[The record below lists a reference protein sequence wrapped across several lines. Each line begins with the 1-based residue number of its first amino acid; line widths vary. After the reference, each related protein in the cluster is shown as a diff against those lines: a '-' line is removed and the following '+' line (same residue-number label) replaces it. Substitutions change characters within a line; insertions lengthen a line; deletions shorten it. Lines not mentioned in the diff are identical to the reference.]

1 MTEDIKD
8 IIEVIEYNIKNSLDR
23 DECVM
28 LERALYEAKA
38 LLTTINYITK

>member
-1 MTEDIKD
+1 MKEDIQD
-8 IIEVIEYNIKNSLDR
+8 IIEVIQYNIKNSLDR

-28 LERALYEAKA
+28 YKRALYEAHS

>member
-8 IIEVIEYNIKNSLDR
+8 IIEVIQYNIKNSLDR

-28 LERALYEAKA
+28 LERALYEAHS

>member
-1 MTEDIKD
+1 MKEEILD
-8 IIEVIEYNIKNSLDR
+8 IIEVIQYNLKNSLDR

-28 LERALYEAKA
+28 LERALYEAKS

>member
-8 IIEVIEYNIKNSLDR
+8 ITEVIEYNIKNSLDR

-38 LLTTINYITK
+38 LLTTINYINQ

>member
-1 MTEDIKD
+1 MTEDVKD
-8 IIEVIEYNIKNSLDR
+8 IIEIIQYNIKNSLDR

-38 LLTTINYITK
+38 LLTTINYINQ